1 MAESL
6 EIEEFL
12 TWLSVERGRS
22 ANTLTAYRRDLRRYS
37 VFLADRKITELTA
50 QGDDVIDFVRE
61 LQGLGLAAPSV
72 ARTLVAVR
80 GLHRF
85 MVFEGLAD
93 ADPAADVEV
102 PRPPRGVPKALSEAE
117 IERLLSVVVGTEAIA
132 RRDRMILEV
141 LYGAGLRISELCGLS
156 LADLDLDAALMRV
169 LGKGGKERVV
179 PIGRLAAEAIARWLE
194 PDGRPALEPDQWKR
208 RDDETA
214 LLLNA
219 RGGRLTRQG
228 CWGVVRKH
236 AFACDLADRL
246 SPHVLRHSCA
256 THMLDHGADI
266 RTVQELLGHASITTT
281 QLYTKVSTERL
292 QRVYEAAHPRAVRRV
307 AAPIGPVGPEEQA

>member
-1 MAESL
+1 MESPNVGL
-6 EIEEFL
+6 EVDDFL

-22 ANTLTAYRRDLRRYS
+22 SNTLIAYRRDLLRYCS
-37 VFLADRKITELTA
+37 FLSDRQLLPLTVG
-50 QGDDVIDFVRE
+50 GDDIIDFVRD
-61 LQGLGLAAPSV
+61 LQDLGLAAPSV

-85 MVFEGLAD
+85 MVFEGLSEI
-93 ADPAADVEV
+93 DPAADVEV
-102 PRPPRGVPKALSEAE
+102 PRPPKGVPKALSEVE
-117 IERLLSVVVGTEAIA
+117 IERLLNVVVGAEAIA

-169 LGKGGKERVV
+169 LGKGDKERIV
-179 PIGRLAAEAIARWLE
+179 PIGRLAAVAIATWLE
-194 PDGRPALEPDQWKR
+194 PNGRQSLEPDQWKR
-208 RDDETA
+208 RDDENA
-214 LLLNA
+214 LVLNA

-236 AFACDLADRL
+236 AQSADLGGRL

-292 QRVYEAAHPRAVRRV
+292 QRVYEAAHPRAVRQHTPG
-307 AAPIGPVGPEEQA
+307 AGAES